1 MVTNEDV
8 IDWYNAGWN
17 KSGKWPVTID
27 TSLTTGRYVTT
38 AEHFGVDD
46 FLTIGLIL
54 LGQPTLG
61 TRGKPRGTTQG
72 TSPLSQQLRH
82 YLDIETRRLP
92 TLTTGSIKRLEFSYV
107 TNLGAFVGRWIPILG
122 IIIIA
127 ADVSTIAYKATNKYN
142 TIARGNDKLW

>member
-1 MVTNEDV
+1 MDTVEELNGTYFYRGFSNLS
-8 IDWYNAGWN
+8 
-17 KSGKWPVTID
+17 SGELLFWVFLD
-27 TSLTTGRYVTT
+27 TT
-38 AEHFGVDD
+38 AEHFGVND

-72 TSPLSQQLRH
+72 TSPLSQQLHH

>member
-1 MVTNEDV
+1 MDTVEELNGTYFYRGFSNLS
-8 IDWYNAGWN
+8 
-17 KSGKWPVTID
+17 SGELLFWVFLD
-27 TSLTTGRYVTT
+27 TT

-61 TRGKPRGTTQG
+61 TRGKPGGTTQG

-107 TNLGAFVGRWIPILG
+107 TNLGAFVSRWIPILG

>member
-1 MVTNEDV
+1 M
-8 IDWYNAGWN
+8 
-17 KSGKWPVTID
+17 
-27 TSLTTGRYVTT
+27 
-38 AEHFGVDD
+38 
-46 FLTIGLIL
+46 
-54 LGQPTLG
+54 
-61 TRGKPRGTTQG
+61 
-72 TSPLSQQLRH
+72 RH

-127 ADVSTIAYKATNKYN
+127 TDVSTIAYKATNKYN

>member
-1 MVTNEDV
+1 MDTVEELNGTYFYRGFSNLS
-8 IDWYNAGWN
+8 
-17 KSGKWPVTID
+17 SGELLFWIFLD
-27 TSLTTGRYVTT
+27 TT

-54 LGQPTLG
+54 LGQPSIDTRAKPG
-61 TRGKPRGTTQG
+61 TATKG
-72 TSPLSQQLRH
+72 TSPLSSQLRH
-82 YLDIETRRLP
+82 FLDMKTRRLP
-92 TLTTGSIKRLEFSYV
+92 TLTTGSIKRLKFSYV

-122 IIIIA
+122 IVIIA

>member
-1 MVTNEDV
+1 MDTVEELNGTYFYRGFSNLS
-8 IDWYNAGWN
+8 
-17 KSGKWPVTID
+17 SGELLFWVFLD
-27 TSLTTGRYVTT
+27 TT

-92 TLTTGSIKRLEFSYV
+92 TLTTGSIKRIEFSYV

>member
-1 MVTNEDV
+1 MDTVEELNGTYFYRGFSNLS
-8 IDWYNAGWN
+8 
-17 KSGKWPVTID
+17 SGELLFWVFLD
-27 TSLTTGRYVTT
+27 TT
-38 AEHFGVDD
+38 AEHFDVDD

-82 YLDIETRRLP
+82 YLGIETRRLP

-142 TIARGNDKLW
+142 TVARGNDKLW

>member
-1 MVTNEDV
+1 MDTVEELNGTYFYRGFSNLS
-8 IDWYNAGWN
+8 
-17 KSGKWPVTID
+17 SGELLFWVFLD
-27 TSLTTGRYVTT
+27 TT